1 MTGQYHNT
9 RGLLSHF
16 VETLR
21 LRPEAPF
28 PTECADSKT
37 LIKAWRRSQEAAIGK
52 KRLELAGRDVEGVHH
67 G

>member
-21 LRPEAPF
+21 LKPDAAF
-28 PTECADSKT
+28 PSECVDTKT
-37 LIKAWRRSQEAAIGK
+37 LIKAWRRSQEAKNAK
-52 KRLELAGRDVEGVHH
+52 YRLELADRDDEHSFG
-67 G
+67 

>member
-21 LRPEAPF
+21 LRPDAPF
-28 PTECADSKT
+28 QSECSDSKM
-37 LIKAWRRSQEAAIGK
+37 LIKAWRRSQEARMNGV
-52 KRLELAGRDVEGVHH
+52 RLELASRDVEEINH